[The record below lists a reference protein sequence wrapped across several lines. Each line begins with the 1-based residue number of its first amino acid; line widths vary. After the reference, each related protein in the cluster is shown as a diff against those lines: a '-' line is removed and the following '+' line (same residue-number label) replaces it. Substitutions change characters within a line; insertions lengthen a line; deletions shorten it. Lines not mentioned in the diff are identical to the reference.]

1 MTTTFRV
8 AAIVTAITLGSFA
21 EGRQTNT
28 PRPRYDVGARK
39 WGYAV
44 PGAEPDIPPRYDS
57 AAPFA
62 PKEGLAAVEVDG
74 RFFYI
79 TRSGAKA
86 FEQTFEFAGEFSG
99 GVAAVARDGKFALI
113 DAAGRAVTAFQ
124 FDSLGTLSDGLVRAR
139 VGDRVGFID
148 AAGEWKVA
156 AVYEAAGE
164 FSQARAWVKKGGK
177 VGFIDPAGAAVVEP
191 RFEEADGF
199 TSGMAAVKEGGKF
212 GYVSPGGKLVIPPM
226 YDKVTPFQQHG
237 PERPAAD
244 VYTKR
249 GKGQIDT
256 TGKSLPK
263 TYPAPL
269 PPDPAD
275 ADMYYTITTA
285 PHVARVYLVPMYKIP
300 PKFLTEPQPP
310 RAEWEGWM
318 TLTYG
323 GHDSPYTRRHD
334 GLHIMYVVICEFSQL
349 PGKPIKPRKFH
360 PVINKS
366 PFQVQP

>member
-44 PGAEPDIPPRYDS
+44 PGAEPDIPARYDS

-199 TSGMAAVKEGGKF
+199 KSGMAAVKEGGKF
-212 GYVSPGGKLVIPPM
+212 GYVAPSGKMQISPR
-226 YDKVTPFQQHG
+226 YDKVSPFRVGGGGG
-237 PERPAAD
+237 PVAD
-244 VYTKR
+244 VYTKSAR
-249 GKGQIDT
+249 AQIDT
-256 TGKSLPK
+256 SGKALPI
-263 TYPAPL
+263 TVAGGGNT
-269 PPDPAD
+269 
-275 ADMYYTITTA
+275 YTITTA
-285 PHVARVYLVPMYKIP
+285 PLEARVYLVPKFKIP
-300 PKFLTEPQPP
+300 PRFLTQQPP
-310 RAEWEGWM
+310 PPRSEWEGWM
-318 TLTYG
+318 TVTYG
-323 GHDSPYTRRHD
+323 GHDAPYTRAYD
-334 GLHIMYVVICEFSQL
+334 DEDLVYVVICEFTKLQ
-349 PGKPIKPRKFH
+349 GKPVKPAKFH
-360 PVINKS
+360 PGVDVS